1 MKSKFL
7 MAAAAASALMLTG
20 CANNAELEAQV
31 SALSNKV
38 ESMTSD
44 QARQDRE
51 INAAKQAAANAQRAA
66 DDAAAEAMRANQ
78 RIDNIAESYRK

>member
-1 MKSKFL
+1 MKSKL
-7 MAAAAASALMLTG
+7 LLAATAASALMLAG
-20 CANNAELEAQV
+20 CANNAELEAQI

-38 ESMTSD
+38 ENLTSD
-44 QARQDRE
+44 QARQDKE
-51 INAAKQAAANAQRAA
+51 ITAAKRAAANAQRAA